1 LAWESKQNV
10 AASSLE
16 EKQLTTTSVKGLLC
30 EDILLIEGCNFFS
43 LTLKRQIELTCAD
56 FATL

>member
-1 LAWESKQNV
+1 M
-10 AASSLE
+10 
-16 EKQLTTTSVKGLLC
+16 TTSVKGLLC
-30 EDILLIEGCNFFS
+30 EDILLTEGCNFFS